1 MKKFLLALA
10 LLFTG
15 GLGNIFAQE
24 CPPEWVQYTTGSRY
38 LYDIEKEVN
47 NARVPETEF
56 KNTLLDIA
64 RTNLAKQIKVQV
76 VDRTVMEK
84 LAVNG
89 KSSVRFGARTDFST
103 DVDME
108 LVQTKTLY
116 NSATRQ
122 GWAIAYI
129 DKSAAGTF
137 YKNKVEVLLRKAD
150 NTLTNANNYI
160 LSGFKGKA
168 SDEAKATLAEFAQ
181 LDEIFYWLSFF
192 GLSQAE
198 LGSLLDRCSTRQQA
212 LKKLEIQVKN
222 GISIYLSVSADLF
235 GRPYPLQSKLK
246 GLLASDKRSFSDNP
260 DNVDWVIEVNAEA
273 REFNITGGSGIST
286 FHAKVDAFVKVIKTI
301 TGQHLVEDEITA
313 KGSHTRGYE
322 EAARIAYGDVEK
334 EISAL
339 IQKTIND

>member
-1 MKKFLLALA
+1 MKKFLLAL
-10 LLFTG
+10 LLAG
-15 GLGNIFAQE
+15 GLGNIVAQE

-38 LYDIEKEVN
+38 LYNIEKEVN
-47 NARVPETEF
+47 ESRGSETEF
-56 KNTLLDIA
+56 KNALLDIA

-89 KSSVRFGARTDFST
+89 RSSVRFGARTDFST

-116 NSATRQ
+116 NSSTRQ

-129 DKSAAGTF
+129 DKAAAGTF

-168 SDEAKATLAEFAQ
+168 SDEASAMLAEFAQ

-192 GLSQAE
+192 GLSQGE

-222 GISIYLSVSADLF
+222 GIIIYLSVSADLF
-235 GRPYPLQSKLK
+235 GNPYPNLQSRLK
-246 GLLASDKRSFSDNP
+246 GALASAKHSFSDSP
-260 DNVDWVIEVNAEA
+260 DSADWLIEVSASA
-273 REFNITGGSGIST
+273 REYNITGEGIST
-286 FHAKVDAFVKVIKTI
+286 FHAKVDAFVKVIKTA
-301 TGQHLVEDEITA
+301 TDQHIFEDEITT
-313 KGSHTRGYE
+313 KGSHTRGYA
-322 EAARIAYGDVEK
+322 EAARIAYGDLEK
-334 EISAL
+334 ELSAL
-339 IQKTIND
+339 IQNSINE